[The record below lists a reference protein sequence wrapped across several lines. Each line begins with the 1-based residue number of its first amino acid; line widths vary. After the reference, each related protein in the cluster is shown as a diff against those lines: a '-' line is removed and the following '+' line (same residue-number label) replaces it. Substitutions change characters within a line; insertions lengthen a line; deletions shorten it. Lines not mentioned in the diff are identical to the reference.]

1 MKKMLAD
8 TEVALILIGQLPFVL
23 DHQQPQ
29 QQQQQ
34 PLVGFFRLQT
44 AVLLDEMSEVAFPV
58 RFIFVYLS
66 SMTVPIQALENYGRA
81 VAMLITDK
89 VSTNL
94 KVKVINISSIVEV
107 VVLKLRQVALQSP
120 GSRTC

>member
-1 MKKMLAD
+1 MKKMLAE

-44 AVLLDEMSEVAFPV
+44 AILLDEMSEVAFPV

-66 SMTVPIQALENYGRA
+66 SMSVPIQALENYGRA

-89 VSTNL
+89 VSHTSRSRL
-94 KVKVINISSIVEV
+94 LISIVV
-107 VVLKLRQVALQSP
+107 VVVMVLQLR
-120 GSRTC
+120 